1 MKKLILSVSLLVI
14 QFAQAQTWNLLIPS
28 TSYDGTKLNF
38 SGSGYNRSENKIYS
52 LFWNAQGQLITSN
65 NVTDS
70 REAILNTKNIS
81 SGFYFVDIIANGQKD
96 TYKVQISH

>member
-52 LFWNAQGQLITSN
+52 LFWNAQGQLIQTFDLN
-65 NVTDS
+65 NQTVQTINATNGPQKL
-70 REAILNTKNIS
+70 R
-81 SGFYFVDIIANGQKD
+81 FVKR
-96 TYKVQISH
+96 